1 MKNKRS
7 LNKLGD
13 NNRITSGRTS
23 ETEIDK
29 TENVYQQWLI
39 KHTANTT
46 AGPFE
51 Q

>member
-23 ETEIDK
+23 ETEIDT
-29 TENVYQQWLI
+29 TEYVSTMAYKI
-39 KHTANTT
+39 HRKHHGGT
-46 AGPFE
+46 FE